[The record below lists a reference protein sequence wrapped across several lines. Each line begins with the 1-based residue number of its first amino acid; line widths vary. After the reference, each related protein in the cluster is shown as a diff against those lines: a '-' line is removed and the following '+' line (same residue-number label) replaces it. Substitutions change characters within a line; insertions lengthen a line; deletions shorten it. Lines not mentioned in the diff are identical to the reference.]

1 MAKAKTN
8 AKSKIKTIAKSKT
21 KANSKTVSKA
31 KSPKESKVVVS
42 KKATT
47 PTKKSATK
55 VTKKVSTKVSTGKMT
70 YQGKKIDV
78 ILSAQFDMEG
88 FKKEEIIELYRLNH
102 LARKLDDKAALYLK
116 MAKGWS
122 YHAPFGGHDG
132 IQMALGK
139 AFRPS
144 KDFLFPYYRDFLT
157 SMAAG
162 LTPVEIIL
170 NGLSKS
176 TDVAGG
182 GRHMSNHFAK
192 PEVNVQ
198 NVSSCT
204 GNHSVHAAGV
214 GRAIV
219 RYKGDEVVYY
229 SSGEQAIAEGYFY
242 EAIAAADLDKSPVV
256 FVLQNNGF
264 GISVPLEEVSSNM
277 NMAERFIGFPNVKI
291 INVDGLDMFACFKA
305 MNEAN
310 KYIKSKKGPVIIHAQ
325 CDRIGSH
332 SNSDNQENYRSP
344 EILDTLKRRDPL
356 LQFRYNIIKNKF
368 MTNKELEVLEEE
380 NRQTIFSAADIAE
393 AEPDVD
399 PSDWSEFLIPEPAF
413 SGTEQTLDQN
423 ADKISLLDGINLV
436 LKQEFRKN
444 EHTYLW
450 GQDIGKGGVFNVVK
464 GMPQEFGK
472 ERVFNSAIAEN
483 MIVGTANGF
492 TRYRDDIRVVVEGA
506 EFADYFWPAMEQYI
520 ELAHEYWRTKG
531 QNVPNVTLRLASGG
545 YIQGGLYH
553 SQTIEAALSSIP
565 GVRIVYPAF
574 ADDAIGL
581 MRNCINSKGPTMFLE
596 PKFAYN
602 FKPAY
607 GPTPPDDYIIPF
619 GKAKERKAGTDI
631 TVITFG
637 NAVHLATFAANEL
650 EKEGVSVQII
660 DLRSIAP
667 WDKEMV
673 IEAVKKT
680 GRVLVV
686 HEDNLT
692 GGFGGEIASTIAKE
706 AFDYLDAPVNRLG
719 SKDVFVGFAKA
730 YETEIL
736 IQIEDVKAAI
746 LETVRY

>member
-1 MAKAKTN
+1 MAKATTKAKDAKTLKN
-8 AKSKIKTIAKSKT
+8 SKSKSTT
-21 KANSKTVSKA
+21 KAAKKPATRKA
-31 KSPKESKVVVS
+31 NTQK
-42 KKATT
+42 
-47 PTKKSATK
+47 
-55 VTKKVSTKVSTGKMT
+55 TGKMT
-70 YQGKKIDV
+70 YGGKKIDV
-78 ILSAQFDMEG
+78 ILSSKFDMKG
-88 FKKEEIIELYRLNH
+88 FKKEEIIELYKLNH

-139 AFRPS
+139 AFRPN
-144 KDFLFPYYRDFLT
+144 KDYLFPYYRDFLT

-162 LTPVEIIL
+162 LTPEEIIL
-170 NGLSKS
+170 NGLSKA

-204 GNHSVHAAGV
+204 GNHSVHAAGL
-214 GRAIV
+214 GRAIKK
-219 RYKGDEVVYY
+219 YEGDEIVYY
-229 SSGEQAIAEGYFY
+229 SSGEQAVAEGYFY
-242 EAIAAADLDKSPVV
+242 EAIASADFDKAPVI

-264 GISVPLEEVSSNM
+264 GISVPLEDVSSNM
-277 NMAERFIGFPNVKI
+277 NMAERFSGFQNVKI
-291 INVDGLDMFACFKA
+291 INVDGLDMFACFNA
-305 MNEAN
+305 MKEAK
-310 KYIKSKKGPVIIHAQ
+310 KYIKSGKGPVIVHAE

-332 SNSDNQENYRSP
+332 SNSDKQENYRTP
-344 EILDTLKRRDPL
+344 ETLDKLKRRDPL
-356 LQFRYNIIKNKF
+356 LQFRYLIIKNKIL
-368 MTNKELEVLEEE
+368 TNKQLEELEEE
-380 NRQTIFSAADIAE
+380 NRQAIFAAADKAE
-393 AEPDVD
+393 AQPDVD
-399 PSDWSEFLIPEPAF
+399 PSDWNQFIIPEPAF
-413 SGTEQTLDQN
+413 SGTEQVLDQN
-423 ADKISLLDGINLV
+423 AEQISLLEGINLA

-444 EHTYLW
+444 KHTYMW

-472 ERVFNSAIAEN
+472 NRVFNAPIAEN

-520 ELAHEYWRTKG
+520 EMAHEYWRNKG
-531 QNVPNVTLRLASGG
+531 QNAPNVTMRVASGG

-553 SQTIEAALSSIP
+553 SQTIEAALATIP

-574 ADDAIGL
+574 ADDAVGL
-581 MRNCINSKGPTMFLE
+581 MRNSIHSKGPTMFLE

-602 FKPAY
+602 FKPAN
-607 GPTPPDDYIIPF
+607 GPTPPDDFIIPF
-619 GKAKERKAGTDI
+619 GKAKERRAGTDI
-631 TVITFG
+631 TVVAYG
-637 NAVHLATFAANEL
+637 NAVHMASFAAQEL
-650 EKEGVSVQII
+650 EKEGISVQIL

-667 WDKEMV
+667 WDKEGV
-673 IEAVKKT
+673 LEAVKKT
-680 GRVLVV
+680 GRVLVT

-692 GGFGGEIASTIAKE
+692 GGFGGEIAATIAKE

-736 IQIEDVKAAI
+736 IQIADVKAAI